1 MLQSMNSDKH
11 GLIQEFVVSEVW
23 HPSTRFIFDVMFRP
37 RRIFC
42 FVTRESRKSC
52 NSYVTDKFANNFSPS
67 SKNRTAVSRS
77 GFSLTYDFIYSL
89 TSMDVDT
96 ILFPKFLV

>member
-1 MLQSMNSDKH
+1 MLQSINTDTR
-11 GLIQEFVVSEVW
+11 GLMQEFVASEIW
-23 HPSTRFIFDVMFRP
+23 YPSTGLIFDVMDRP
-37 RRIFC
+37 RRFLF

-67 SKNRTAVSRS
+67 SSNRTAVSRI

-89 TSMDVDT
+89 TSTDIDT